1 MFFSSLNLSSQSNVF
16 GVATPFEFDFASIV
30 PEIPL
35 LTYGEEDVGI
45 SSDKHALIIPPF
57 CGKQVHPVLFLDSSM
72 SWKALMSIK
81 ESFSNEANVLLD
93 WDDVHN
99 EDFCSWRGVF
109 CENVSFSVVSLNLS
123 NLNLGGEISPAIGDL
138 IDFLVDLS
146 DNLLYGDIPFSIS
159 RLKRLDTL
167 NLKSNQLTGPIPS
180 TLTQLP
186 NLKTLSHI
194 WSSSVSLT

>member
-1 MFFSSLNLSSQSNVF
+1 MVKRMLESLLISMPLLYPHFVENRFTQCYFLILPCPPSVYGYGSLDSILLSAKQDVVVF
-16 GVATPFEFDFASIV
+16 G
-30 PEIPL
+30 
-35 LTYGEEDVGI
+35 
-45 SSDKHALIIPPF
+45 
-57 CGKQVHPVLFLDSSM
+57 
-72 SWKALMSIK
+72 KALMSIK
-81 ESFSNEANVLLD
+81 KSFSNEANVLLD

-186 NLKTLSHI
+186 NLKTL
-194 WSSSVSLT
+194 